1 MTFLA
6 SETIPKRLEVL
17 HELVPRAQVVGY
29 LVNPVNPITEGEVK
43 NTAAAARSRGLQLM
57 VYSASAEGA
66 IDEGFVAFI
75 QRRVDALI
83 IGNDTFLSS
92 QKGQIF
98 HTGSATCHS
107 HDVL

>member
-17 HELVPRAQVVGY
+17 HELVPKSQVVGY
-29 LVNPVNPITEGEVK
+29 LVNPVNPTSEGDVK
-43 NTAAAARSRGLQLM
+43 DTLAAAQSRGLQLL
-57 VYSASAEGA
+57 VHSASNEGA
-66 IDEGFVAFI
+66 IDEAFATFV

-92 QKGQIF
+92 RKEQIF
-98 HTGSATCHS
+98 TRAAATCNS
-107 HDVL
+107 YDLL